1 MEYLDEQIG
10 KLISTLKKA
19 GKYDNTM
26 IIITS
31 DHGQAINEHGYML
44 HSTYLYDEL
53 VRIPLII
60 KYPNGKKFEAKKGY
74 QNLVYLP
81 KLIKDVLDDGDDSS
95 VYSETTFSEAY
106 GAVIVLPG
114 GYKDRGEYVK
124 KTYEKLRKA
133 VYKDG
138 FKLTVNGTDGT
149 IEEFLEGSKEIKIED
164 NKKKAKELLEELEIF
179 KGKEDF
185 KIPGIGNY

>member
-1 MEYLDEQIG
+1 MGQCYWNKTYQPEFNKKHKKGILAEMEYLDEQIG

-81 KLIKDVLDDGDDSS
+81 KLIKDVLEGGDDSLF
-95 VYSETTFSEAY
+95 T
-106 GAVIVLPG
+106 L
-114 GYKDRGEYVK
+114 
-124 KTYEKLRKA
+124 KLLSAKP
-133 VYKDG
+133 
-138 FKLTVNGTDGT
+138 TVQLLSC
-149 IEEFLEGSKEIKIED
+149 LED
-164 NKKKAKELLEELEIF
+164 TR
-179 KGKEDF
+179 
-185 KIPGIGNY
+185 IGRNT